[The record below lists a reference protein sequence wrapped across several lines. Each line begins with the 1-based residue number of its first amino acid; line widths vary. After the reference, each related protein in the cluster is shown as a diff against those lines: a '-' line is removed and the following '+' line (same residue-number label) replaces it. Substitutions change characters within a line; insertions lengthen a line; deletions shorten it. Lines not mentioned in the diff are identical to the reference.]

1 MENGLI
7 TFFEIEECGFYRSK
21 KLGDSN
27 KRTQVHV
34 KGDLKEALEK
44 VTEWAKKRDFSE
56 TLPLIR
62 RHTHNVLMFTSKIV
76 RSHQKMETD

>member
-56 TLPLIR
+56 TLPFDSASHPQRTALLR
-62 RHTHNVLMFTSKIV
+62 NSFSKP
-76 RSHQKMETD
+76 SSPT

>member
-34 KGDLKEALEK
+34 KGYLKEALDK
-44 VTEWAKKRDFSE
+44 VTEWAKKE
-56 TLPLIR
+56 TFLRLCLLIR